1 MKFGDKLLKLRKL
14 NGMSQEDLAEKLN
27 VTRQAIS
34 KWELEQSKPDM
45 GKFLEISKLFKV
57 DLEIL
62 TNDNLDI
69 DSKNS
74 VNSYVEN
81 KTNNSKQAIIIIS
94 IIFVFFIVISVTFI
108 ISFIN
113 IGKSKMNSIWDMG
126 EDHMNSVLNV
136 EKDIYNNVIGMAG
149 SSNLNNILD
158 TSTEYAN
165 SVNFNT
171 RFEAYKGIKGGF
183 FVKVLL
189 NDVFKNNKDNERIIT
204 VKYKEIS
211 TSDPYKIYEI
221 RNLINDDT
229 GVDYEVEL
237 NYDKDNYVY
246 EIEIKEMNK

>member
-27 VTRQAIS
+27 VTRQTIS

-69 DSKNS
+69 DSKNN
-74 VNSYVEN
+74 VNSYVGN

-113 IGKSKMNSIWDMG
+113 IGKSKMNS
-126 EDHMNSVLNV
+126 VLNV
-136 EKDIYNNVIGMAG
+136 GKDISNNVIGIAN

-158 TSTEYAN
+158 TSMEYAN
-165 SVNFNT
+165 SVKFNT

-189 NDVFKNNKDNERIIT
+189 NKVFENNKDNERIIT

>member
-27 VTRQAIS
+27 VTRQTIS

-69 DSKNS
+69 DSKNN
-74 VNSYVEN
+74 VNSYVGN

-113 IGKSKMNSIWDMG
+113 IGKSKMNS
-126 EDHMNSVLNV
+126 VLNV
-136 EKDIYNNVIGMAG
+136 GKDISNNVIGIAN

-158 TSTEYAN
+158 TSMKYVN
-165 SVNFNT
+165 STSFNSK
-171 RFEAYKGIKGGF
+171 FEAYKGIKGGF

-189 NDVFKNNKDNERIIT
+189 NKVFENNKDNERMIT
-204 VKYKEIS
+204 IKYKEIS

>member
-27 VTRQAIS
+27 VTRQTIS

-69 DSKNS
+69 DSKNN
-74 VNSYVEN
+74 VNSYAGN
-81 KTNNSKQAIIIIS
+81 KANNSKQVIIIIS
-94 IIFVFFIVISVTFI
+94 IIFVFFIVISVTCI

-113 IGKSKMNSIWDMG
+113 IGKSKMNS
-126 EDHMNSVLNV
+126 MNSVLNV
-136 EKDIYNNVIGMAG
+136 GKDISNNIIGMAG
-149 SSNLNNILD
+149 SSNFNNILD
-158 TSTEYAN
+158 TSMEYAN

-189 NDVFKNNKDNERIIT
+189 NNVFENNKDNERMIT
-204 VKYKEIS
+204 IKYKEIS

>member
-27 VTRQAIS
+27 VTRQTIS

-69 DSKNS
+69 DSKNN
-74 VNSYVEN
+74 VNSYVGN

-113 IGKSKMNSIWDMG
+113 IGKSKMNS
-126 EDHMNSVLNV
+126 VLNV
-136 EKDIYNNVIGMAG
+136 GKDISNNVIGIAN

-158 TSTEYAN
+158 TSMEYAN

-189 NDVFKNNKDNERIIT
+189 NKVFENNKDNERMIT
-204 VKYKEIS
+204 IKYKEIS

>member
-27 VTRQAIS
+27 VTRQTIS

-69 DSKNS
+69 DSKNN
-74 VNSYVEN
+74 VNSYVGN

-113 IGKSKMNSIWDMG
+113 IGKSKMNS
-126 EDHMNSVLNV
+126 VLNV
-136 EKDIYNNVIGMAG
+136 GKDISNNVIGIAN

-158 TSTEYAN
+158 TSMEYAN

-183 FVKVLL
+183 FVKFLL
-189 NDVFKNNKDNERIIT
+189 NDVFENNKDNERIIT

>member
-27 VTRQAIS
+27 VTRQTIS

-69 DSKNS
+69 DSKNN
-74 VNSYVEN
+74 VNSYVGN

-113 IGKSKMNSIWDMG
+113 IGKNK
-126 EDHMNSVLNV
+126 MNSVLNV
-136 EKDIYNNVIGMAG
+136 GKDISNNVIGIAN

-158 TSTEYAN
+158 TSMEYAN
-165 SVNFNT
+165 SVKFNT

-189 NDVFKNNKDNERIIT
+189 NKAFENNKDNERIIT

>member
-27 VTRQAIS
+27 VTRQTIS

-69 DSKNS
+69 DSKNN
-74 VNSYVEN
+74 VNSYVGN

-113 IGKSKMNSIWDMG
+113 IGKSKMNS
-126 EDHMNSVLNV
+126 VLNV
-136 EKDIYNNVIGMAG
+136 GKDISNNVIGIAN

-158 TSTEYAN
+158 TSMEYAN
-165 SVNFNT
+165 SVKFNT

-183 FVKVLL
+183 FFIVLL
-189 NDVFKNNKDNERIIT
+189 NKVFENNKDNERIIT

>member
-27 VTRQAIS
+27 VTRQTIS

-69 DSKNS
+69 DSKNN
-74 VNSYVEN
+74 VNSYAGN
-81 KTNNSKQAIIIIS
+81 KANNSKQVIIIIS
-94 IIFVFFIVISVTFI
+94 IIFVFFIVISVTCI

-113 IGKSKMNSIWDMG
+113 IGKSKMNST
-126 EDHMNSVLNV
+126 NSVLNV
-136 EKDIYNNVIGMAG
+136 GKDISNNIIGMAG
-149 SSNLNNILD
+149 SSNFNNILD
-158 TSTEYAN
+158 TSMEYAN

-171 RFEAYKGIKGGF
+171 RFEAYKGINGGF

-189 NDVFKNNKDNERIIT
+189 NNVFENNKDNERMIT
-204 VKYKEIS
+204 IKYKEIS
-211 TSDPYKIYEI
+211 TSDPYKICEI

-229 GVDYEVEL
+229 GLDYEVEL

>member
-27 VTRQAIS
+27 VTRQTIS

-69 DSKNS
+69 DSKNN
-74 VNSYVEN
+74 VNSYVGN

-94 IIFVFFIVISVTFI
+94 IIFVFLIAITVTFI
-108 ISFIN
+108 ISFTN
-113 IGKSKMNSIWDMG
+113 IGKSMMNSA
-126 EDHMNSVLNV
+126 LNV
-136 EKDIYNNVIGMAG
+136 EKSNNGTEMAG

-158 TSTEYAN
+158 TSMKYVN
-165 SVNFNT
+165 SASFNSG
-171 RFEAYKGIKGGF
+171 FEAYKGIKGGF

-189 NDVFKNNKDNERIIT
+189 NKVFENNKDNERIIT

>member
-27 VTRQAIS
+27 VTRQTIS

-69 DSKNS
+69 DSKNN
-74 VNSYVEN
+74 VNSYVGN

-113 IGKSKMNSIWDMG
+113 IGKSKMNS
-126 EDHMNSVLNV
+126 VLNV
-136 EKDIYNNVIGMAG
+136 GKDISNNVIGIAN

-158 TSTEYAN
+158 TSMEYAN

-183 FVKVLL
+183 FVKFLL
-189 NDVFKNNKDNERIIT
+189 NDVFENNKDNERMIT
-204 VKYKEIS
+204 IKYKEIS

>member
-27 VTRQAIS
+27 VTRQTIS

-69 DSKNS
+69 DSKNN
-74 VNSYVEN
+74 VNSYVGN

-113 IGKSKMNSIWDMG
+113 IGKSKMNS
-126 EDHMNSVLNV
+126 VLNV
-136 EKDIYNNVIGMAG
+136 GKDISNNVIGIAN

-158 TSTEYAN
+158 TSMKYVN
-165 SVNFNT
+165 SASFNSK
-171 RFEAYKGIKGGF
+171 FEAYKGIKGGF

-189 NDVFKNNKDNERIIT
+189 NKVFENNKDNERMIT
-204 VKYKEIS
+204 IKYKEIS

>member
-27 VTRQAIS
+27 VTRQTIS

-69 DSKNS
+69 DSKNN
-74 VNSYVEN
+74 VNSYVGN

-94 IIFVFFIVISVTFI
+94 IIFVFLIAITVTFI
-108 ISFIN
+108 ISFTN
-113 IGKSKMNSIWDMG
+113 IGKSMMNSA
-126 EDHMNSVLNV
+126 LNV
-136 EKDIYNNVIGMAG
+136 EKSNNGTEMAG

-158 TSTEYAN
+158 TSMKYVN
-165 SVNFNT
+165 SASFNSG
-171 RFEAYKGIKGGF
+171 FEAYKGIKGGF

-189 NDVFKNNKDNERIIT
+189 NKVFENNKDNERMIT
-204 VKYKEIS
+204 IKYKEIS

>member
-27 VTRQAIS
+27 VTRQTIS

-69 DSKNS
+69 DSKNN
-74 VNSYVEN
+74 VNSYVGN

-113 IGKSKMNSIWDMG
+113 IGKSKMNS
-126 EDHMNSVLNV
+126 VLNV
-136 EKDIYNNVIGMAG
+136 GKDISNNVIGIAN

-158 TSTEYAN
+158 TSMEYAN

-189 NDVFKNNKDNERIIT
+189 NKVFENNKE
-204 VKYKEIS
+204 S
-211 TSDPYKIYEI
+211 
-221 RNLINDDT
+221 L
-229 GVDYEVEL
+229 
-237 NYDKDNYVY
+237 
-246 EIEIKEMNK
+246 

>member
-27 VTRQAIS
+27 VTRQTIS

-69 DSKNS
+69 DSKNN
-74 VNSYVEN
+74 VNSYVGN

-113 IGKSKMNSIWDMG
+113 IGKSKMNS
-126 EDHMNSVLNV
+126 VLNV
-136 EKDIYNNVIGMAG
+136 GKDISNNVIGIAN

-158 TSTEYAN
+158 TSMEYAN

-189 NDVFKNNKDNERIIT
+189 NKVFENNKDNERIIT